1 MDLDLALSQE
11 EDLWALKTRINL
23 MVFRDCN
30 TSFYHLLTLVG
41 RKRNRI
47 LAMKNNM
54 GEWMFEEREVMEHI
68 NKSFMELY
76 STSHDHSWWQ
86 VPTPSKWQPVL
97 SGRDNG
103 SLDYE
108 VTNDEIKAALCSLKA
123 SKAPGLDALHAGFF

>member
-11 EDLWALKTRINL
+11 EELWALKTRINW

-76 STSHDHSWWQ
+76 STSHDHSLWQ
-86 VPTPSKWQPVL
+86 VPTPSKWQQYSRVGIMVVPTP
-97 SGRDNG
+97 SHDH
-103 SLDYE
+103 SW
-108 VTNDEIKAALCSLKA
+108 
-123 SKAPGLDALHAGFF
+123 

>member
-11 EDLWALKTRINL
+11 EELWALKTRINW

-30 TSFYHLLTLVG
+30 TSFYHLSTLVG

-86 VPTPSKWQPVL
+86 VPTPSNWQQYSRVRIMVVPTP
-97 SGRDNG
+97 SHDH
-103 SLDYE
+103 SW
-108 VTNDEIKAALCSLKA
+108 
-123 SKAPGLDALHAGFF
+123 